1 MPLLAN
7 IINPYL
13 WGSVIEDPNPKRNR
27 VYINNLAFDKDT
39 LEAIATPEDGIP
51 GFFFTPTSTTDETI
65 SVSAGPNWYDWP
77 IILTTNKFGISYSD
91 SRQNWPSRIGSWDP
105 WLLFLDYN
113 AIQSRT
119 FYNQL
124 TDYTYIFYPRDMTTT
139 NMRQDIWIG
148 QDLDLSASY
157 RTTTDDKYLV
167 PAILRDDN
175 QWIALDQNYYGTTI
189 VWTSFNS
196 AVPGITQITYNDRL
210 QHFVLGN
217 DDFGRS
223 WFLEVHGG
231 THAYTVQVVGMNT
244 LASGTQITSSLLPS
258 ITGGYSNVIN
268 QFPSNF
274 IPNNSKRKVFY
285 SSHYNTSASLAPRR
299 FVWDQSKGTIEYSIC
314 NLTYAN
320 VGDTFGT
327 YGQVCSDST
336 TNYSDYGTNSWFIKP
351 HVFVK
356 SGKYYITFCNVEKS
370 QPFFRSERWLANDKQ
385 RTWLTYEIDS
395 TDDNNLIFHSVIS
408 WATVDD
414 MPKMFLPMNSDGDR
428 LLVFQT
434 NRIAEIIFIPNQG
447 WSVKKITSLD
457 VRGYGIDSTGR
468 IYLATRSGAQPWSN
482 GGTADSQVHNGYNN
496 IYTYDSN
503 VPDNVE
509 VLFSSATYNYTGTPI
524 NTNLIINTNNRL
536 PTRLFNDAGVSTWSP
551 FGANTSYSL
560 RTSWAVATAGRLS
573 APNSTGFDFG
583 TGDFCVEFWMFNN
596 VAFSTQ
602 SNLCGIIGHKTGDAY
617 FGWQIF
623 RNSDSKLCLRLST
636 GIAGG
641 ATSTFDFKTVSD
653 VPGDNL
659 WHHWALV
666 RQNGGLKWY
675 LDGALNSS
683 VPSTHNIFD
692 HHAYFSIGYSQTWG
706 TYYSG
711 WLSNVRVVKGN
722 CVYTS
727 NFTVPTSPLTA
738 VQNSGTNINAIT
750 AGQCTILTCNQADL
764 SDYGNVINTELN
776 IKINGGS
783 VTFADGSVSKQIS
796 TVDGTATIPIII
808 NGNNYSSIDC
818 YNIIP
823 LTWVTPA
830 GSITNAAKGEAYSFK
845 VDADGSEGATYTV
858 TAGALPPGL
867 SLNSSTGYITGTPTN
882 SSATVYNFTITVAN
896 STESIQRNFQIY
908 STLERATVTSLVYPQ
923 AANNILVANT
933 IGGETIGVNGTN
945 FRSGATVRIN
955 NVPMTTTVVN
965 TTYLTFTT
973 PALSSGTYALTVY
986 NTDNILSSVFNIP
999 FSSLPSFTTSA
1010 DLQPILENLPAELS
1024 INYSTDSSIT
1034 WTVVSSNLPGT
1045 LAFNTSTAKITGNPG
1060 IIPTNTAIYNITLLM
1075 TDGENQSVQQTFNLA
1090 VYKTGNV
1097 GQVSWTTPGTY
1108 TWTCPASGVSSI
1120 SIVAI
1125 GGGGS
1130 GGTSGGGGG
1139 GGLGWKNNITVTPG
1153 QTYTVVVGG
1162 GGSSGGS
1169 GGNSYFQSLQTVAGY
1184 GGIGGNSTRIGGAF
1198 TGDGGG
1204 NGGNGGAGAGAGA
1217 GGAGGY
1223 TGNGGYGGAG
1233 NYVTNTVTQ
1242 SGGNGS
1248 GGSAGGGGGAYN
1260 SYGNGNGQN
1269 AGGGGGGTGING
1281 QGANGAG
1288 AVMVY
1293 DSQWGGVGYGGGG
1306 GSGGTAGGSGSG
1318 NFYYL
1323 DQDPGGAGGNYGGGG
1338 GTPDN
1343 STVSSGGS
1351 GAVRLIWGPNRY
1363 FPGTNTADQSV

>member
-39 LEAIATPEDGIP
+39 LEPIATPEDGIP
-51 GFFFTPTSTTDETI
+51 NFFFRPASTTDETI

-77 IILTTNKFGISYSD
+77 IILTTGKYGNAYSD

-113 AIQSRT
+113 AIQSRN

-148 QDLDLSASY
+148 QNLEGSAAY
-157 RTTTDDKYLV
+157 RTTTDNNYLV

-189 VWTSFNS
+189 VWASFNS

-217 DDFGRS
+217 DDLGRS

-244 LASGTQITSSLLPS
+244 LANNVQITSSLIAPV
-258 ITGGYSNVIN
+258 TGGYSNVIN

-299 FVWDQSKGTIEYSIC
+299 FVWDQAKGTIEYSLC
-314 NLTYAN
+314 NLTYTN

-356 SGKYYITFCNVEKS
+356 NDKYYITFCNVEKS
-370 QPFFRSERWLANDKQ
+370 QPFFRSERWLANEKQ
-385 RTWLTYEIDS
+385 RTWLTYEIDNA
-395 TDDNNLIFHSVIS
+395 DDNNLIFHSVIS

-414 MPKMFLPMNSDGDR
+414 MPRMFLPMNSDGDK

-434 NRIAEIIFIPNQG
+434 NRVTELLFTPNQG
-447 WSVKKITSLD
+447 WTTKKITSLD
-457 VRGYGIDSTGR
+457 ARGYGIDSTGR
-468 IYLATRSGAQPWSN
+468 IYLATRSGAQPSAT
-482 GGTADSQVHNGYNN
+482 GGGADGQVHNGYNN
-496 IYTYDSN
+496 IYTYESS
-503 VPDNVE
+503 VPDNIE
-509 VLFSSATYNYTGTPI
+509 LLFDSASYNYTGTPI
-524 NTNLIINTNNRL
+524 NTNLVVNTNNRL
-536 PTRLFNDAGVSTWSP
+536 PTRLFNDAGISALSP

-573 APNSTGFDFG
+573 APNYIGFDFG

-623 RNSDSKLCLRLST
+623 RNGDSKLCLRLST
-636 GIAGG
+636 GTAGG
-641 ATSTFDFKTVSD
+641 ATNTFDFKTVSD
-653 VPGDNL
+653 VPGDNS

-666 RQNGGLKWY
+666 RQSGGLKWY
-675 LDGALNSS
+675 LDGVLDSS

-692 HHAYFSIGYSQTWG
+692 HHAYFSIGYSQTSG
-706 TYYSG
+706 AYYSG

-722 CVYTS
+722 CVYTD
-727 NFTVPTSPLTA
+727 NFIVPTSPLTA
-738 VQNSGTNINAIT
+738 VQSSGTNINAIT
-750 AGQCTILTCNQADL
+750 PEQCTILTCSQPDMG
-764 SDYGNVINTELN
+764 DYGNVTNTGLN
-776 IKINGGS
+776 IRINSGE
-783 VTFADGSVSKQIS
+783 VTFADGSTTKQII
-796 TVDGTATIPIII
+796 TTNGTASIPIVI

-823 LTWVTPA
+823 LTWATPA
-830 GSITNAAKGEAYSFK
+830 GILTNAAKGESYSFK
-845 VDADGSEGATYTV
+845 IDVEGSDGATYTLSS
-858 TAGALPPGL
+858 GELPPGL
-867 SLNSSTGYITGTPTN
+867 TLNYNTGYITGIPANTQP
-882 SSATVYNFTITVAN
+882 TVYSFSITVAN
-896 STESIQRNFQIY
+896 STESIVRNFQIY
-908 STLERATVTSLVYPQ
+908 VTLERPSITSLVYPQ
-923 AANNILVANT
+923 AENNILVAN
-933 IGGETIGVNGTN
+933 ILGGETIGIIGTN
-945 FRSGATVRIN
+945 FRSGAVVRIDGIP
-955 NVPMTTTVVN
+955 VTTTYISD
-965 TTYLTFTT
+965 TYLTFETV
-973 PALSSGTYALTVY
+973 PLSSGTHYLTVY
-986 NTDNILSSVFNIP
+986 NTDNVLSSIFNIP
-999 FSSLPSFTTSA
+999 FSSVPAFITPS
-1010 DLQPILENLPAELS
+1010 DLTPILENLPAELL
-1024 INYSTDSSIT
+1024 IQYSSDSNVT
-1034 WTVVSSNLPGT
+1034 WTVISSNLPGT
-1045 LAFNTSTAKITGNPG
+1045 LQFNSATQKITGNPG
-1060 IIPTNTAIYNITLLM
+1060 MISTDTATYNITLQI
-1075 TDGENQSVQQTFNLA
+1075 TDGENQTIQRTYNLV
-1090 VYKTGNV
+1090 VYKVGNA

-1108 TWTCPASGVSSI
+1108 TWICPYGPIEEV

-1130 GGTSGGGGG
+1130 GSANGGGGG
-1139 GGLGWKNNITVTPG
+1139 GGLGWKNNIPVVAG
-1153 QTYTVVVGG
+1153 QSYTIVVGAG
-1162 GGSSGGS
+1162 GTAGNN
-1169 GGNSYFQSLQTVAGY
+1169 GGNSYFEDIQLVAGY
-1184 GGIGGNSTRIGGAF
+1184 GGIGAKSTGIGGAY

-1204 NGGNGGAGAGAGA
+1204 NGGNGGLGAAAGG

-1223 TGNGGYGGAG
+1223 TGSGGYGGAG
-1233 NYVTNTVTQ
+1233 NYVSNTLTQ
-1242 SGGNGS
+1242 SGGN
-1248 GGSAGGGGGAYN
+1248 ATGGGGGGGGGSYN
-1260 SYGNGNGQN
+1260 QYGNGNYVY
-1269 AGGGGGGTGING
+1269 AGGGGGGVGL
-1281 QGANGAG
+1281 QGEGTSGSG
-1288 AVMVY
+1288 AVQVFV
-1293 DSQWGGVGYGGGG
+1293 SNFGSPGYGGTG
-1306 GSGGTAGGSGSG
+1306 GSGGQNGGTGST
-1318 NFYYL
+1318 NVL
-1323 DQDPGGAGGNYGGGG
+1323 WNSQNPGGIGGNYGGGG
-1338 GTPDN
+1338 GGPKTN
-1343 STVSSGGS
+1343 TTVSDAAG
-1351 GAVRLIWGPNRY
+1351 GAVRLIWGPNRSW
-1363 FPGTNTADQSV
+1363 PNTNTADV